1 MLINNKELLSCKS
14 NAMQLIVISIYSKQ
28 ILGFLNID
36 HWD

>member
-14 NAMQLIVISIYSKQ
+14 NAMQLTVGSTYSKQ
-28 ILGFLNID
+28 ILEFLNKD